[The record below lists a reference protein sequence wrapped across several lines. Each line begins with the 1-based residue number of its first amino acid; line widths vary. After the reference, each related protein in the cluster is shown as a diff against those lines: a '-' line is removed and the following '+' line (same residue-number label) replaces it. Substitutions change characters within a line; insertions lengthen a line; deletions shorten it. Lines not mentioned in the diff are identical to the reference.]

1 MTSAVP
7 PFSSNADRYDQ
18 STFYGRFRKMVD
30 VVDPRSLTCTAADR
44 ERAQGLLRGHKDG
57 TLASG
62 QATDTELWAAKKL
75 VDATIHPDTGEL
87 IPMPFRMSGFV
98 PFNGPICLG
107 ALLATSPGG
116 IFFWHWC
123 VCLISR
129 RARRG
134 RRRRWGGVGWWN
146 EGGGGDTV
154 VPLCTVPI
162 PPYST
167 RAFSSDV
174 HHSTHHPIMSTL
186 VLLSSSRASLPVSPS
201 LRSRPSPLFT
211 ITNILFPPHLLSS
224 RYNVNSLSHT
234 HTRTPQGKP
243 NVERSRQLLQPQCE
257 PAHPDGQIGERVL
270 RRCRR
275 CCRHGHGSHRG
286 RQAGGSHTR

>member
-134 RRRRWGGVGWWN
+134 RRRRWGVVARWN
-146 EGGGGDTV
+146 EGGGGGG
-154 VPLCTVPI
+154 
-162 PPYST
+162 
-167 RAFSSDV
+167 
-174 HHSTHHPIMSTL
+174 TL
-186 VLLSSSRASLPVSPS
+186 
-201 LRSRPSPLFT
+201 
-211 ITNILFPPHLLSS
+211 
-224 RYNVNSLSHT
+224 
-234 HTRTPQGKP
+234 
-243 NVERSRQLLQPQCE
+243 
-257 PAHPDGQIGERVL
+257 
-270 RRCRR
+270 
-275 CCRHGHGSHRG
+275 
-286 RQAGGSHTR
+286 

>member
-1 MTSAVP
+1 MSSRVIFESWRIHCLHLNMASTVP

-44 ERAQGLLRGHKDG
+44 ERAQGLLRRHKDG

-123 VCLISR
+123 VCRISR
-129 RARRG
+129 RGWPPPAVGRG
-134 RRRRWGGVGWWN
+134 WGWGMGGVG
-146 EGGGGDTV
+146 G
-154 VPLCTVPI
+154 
-162 PPYST
+162 
-167 RAFSSDV
+167 
-174 HHSTHHPIMSTL
+174 
-186 VLLSSSRASLPVSPS
+186 
-201 LRSRPSPLFT
+201 
-211 ITNILFPPHLLSS
+211 
-224 RYNVNSLSHT
+224 
-234 HTRTPQGKP
+234 
-243 NVERSRQLLQPQCE
+243 
-257 PAHPDGQIGERVL
+257 
-270 RRCRR
+270 
-275 CCRHGHGSHRG
+275 
-286 RQAGGSHTR
+286 

>member
-146 EGGGGDTV
+146 EGGGGGTV
-154 VPLCTVPI
+154 IPLCVH
-162 PPYST
+162 
-167 RAFSSDV
+167 RANPAIQYARFLQRCPSQHPSS
-174 HHSTHHPIMSTL
+174 
-186 VLLSSSRASLPVSPS
+186 
-201 LRSRPSPLFT
+201 
-211 ITNILFPPHLLSS
+211 
-224 RYNVNSLSHT
+224 YNVN
-234 HTRTPQGKP
+234 TR
-243 NVERSRQLLQPQCE
+243 
-257 PAHPDGQIGERVL
+257 PAFFFSCLP
-270 RRCRR
+270 
-275 CCRHGHGSHRG
+275 
-286 RQAGGSHTR
+286 AGVSVTAVSTFSAFHDH